1 MAAPHQQHQ
10 AGLTQNLPQTDPLI
24 DLDNVREQLNR
35 RIQHEVEDLQR
46 RIIALQ
52 NAQSLGSECI
62 IATYS
67 RMIENKR
74 RFLLDLD
81 D

>member
-1 MAAPHQQHQ
+1 
-10 AGLTQNLPQTDPLI
+10 
-24 DLDNVREQLNR
+24 REQLNR